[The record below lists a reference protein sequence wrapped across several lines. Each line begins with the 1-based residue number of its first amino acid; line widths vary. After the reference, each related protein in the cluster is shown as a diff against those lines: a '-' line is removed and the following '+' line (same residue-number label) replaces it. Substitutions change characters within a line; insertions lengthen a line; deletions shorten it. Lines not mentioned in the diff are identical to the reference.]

1 MDNPRKSY
9 LNLLKSESDS
19 ISRSEEDIKHFL
31 VEEGFDYDKLKIRG
45 QELANKLILKAKAS
59 VMRAELQLRFQTAK
73 ATLSMISQLGEQGLD
88 KIQSLFEQKF
98 GKRYSLNFRD
108 LKNMNPE
115 EATNILSDIEILEFL
130 EKEKLQEAN
139 EKP

>member
-19 ISRSEEDIKHFL
+19 ISRSEEGIKHFL

-130 EKEKLQEAN
+130 EKEKLQESN